1 MAIEEVVET
10 VEVVKNGT
18 EAAIVEAQAE
28 TKEAAMPMVAMVRKV
43 LMAGVGVFA
52 LTKDEVEDFVTK
64 LVERGEIAE
73 HDGIKLIRDVLS
85 RRRGEAEG
93 TATRM
98 QAEAEKQI
106 TKTESV
112 IDQRIEGILARLN
125 VPTKGD
131 IDALSEK
138 ITLLAEKVD
147 ALRNA

>member
-1 MAIEEVVET
+1 MTIEEVVQT
-10 VEVVKNGT
+10 AEVVKNGA
-18 EAAIVEAQAE
+18 EAVVVEEQGE
-28 TKEAAMPMVAMVRKV
+28 VKEGSMPMVAMVRKV

-73 HDGIKLIRDVLS
+73 HDGLKLVRDVLS
-85 RRRGEAEG
+85 RRRNEAEG
-93 TATRM
+93 AATKM
-98 QAEAEKQI
+98 QTEAEKQV
-106 TKTESV
+106 TKAESA

-125 VPTKGD
+125 VPTKSD

-138 ITLLAEKVD
+138 ISMLAEKVD